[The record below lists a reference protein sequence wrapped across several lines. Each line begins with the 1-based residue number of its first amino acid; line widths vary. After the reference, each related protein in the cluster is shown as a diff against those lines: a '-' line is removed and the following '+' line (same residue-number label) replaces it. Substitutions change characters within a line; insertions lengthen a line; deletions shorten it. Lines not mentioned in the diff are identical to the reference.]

1 MYDTSFDSSRQ
12 VEEMEYDWAEQLEVI
27 KETGRKMCRVIEE
40 TIENKKILR
49 NGITDLCKYG
59 MRVGFLSIEFYSV
72 CEEAFVNA
80 DRPIALLLERNGVET
95 VDEFIMFVRGCG
107 FILEG

>member
-1 MYDTSFDSSRQ
+1 MYDTNFDSLRQ
-12 VEEMEYDWAEQLEVI
+12 VEEMAYEWGDYDEVLEGI
-27 KETGRKMCRVIEE
+27 ARAREE
-40 TIENKKILR
+40 RENKKNLR
-49 NGITDLCKYG
+49 RGITELCKYG
-59 MRVGFLSIEFYSV
+59 MYVGFTSIEFYTA

-80 DRPIALLLERNGVET
+80 DKSTLLFLQARGIET